1 MMLFHIRSKCR
12 YCAILVVTLL
22 ACPVAIAAGF
32 DDNYKVRVGDFDS
45 DGFVDDLFVQAVPEV
60 VILHGEVIT
69 PIVIGPDIPSFVLRG
84 EIDNTFTI
92 VSTLT
97 PGQLQTM
104 SQWPVSSVE
113 LTANDFNYDG
123 YVDLGIANVASAI
136 STAADQ
142 IVFVDAT
149 TGTAPAVVL
158 NADSAFGTFIDDVFQ
173 WYLDHEYYDVE
184 ILVDVAT
191 YSYFGI
197 ALNDL
202 GLANLFFNCELLHGD
217 CVYILADLN
226 LVFADAGR
234 NCVQEFIAAGENPN
248 TFCRVGFHVF
258 IESTTQQ
265 TAIVQDLSNIHPS
278 AANVIQK
285 SNEYEEGNATIE
297 DVADIFEIEV
307 GVVIGGEDVPVDDE
321 NLDSPEEQ
329 RGFDI
334 HVVLADIWGWIFG
347 ESRSATRAPEN
358 VYVTGRRVAWVG
370 PFHTALEYSSP
381 APFLGPPTQYLS
393 AGPENGFLRSKK
405 DNQSEARNVT
415 LGRVVPINL
424 IPDSLWLEMRFA
436 DDDYPDDCLDYDL
449 FPGIQDGYNSNSW
462 VHGLILATDGIVD
475 IDMTKFVGG
484 GKPVPA
490 TFFSLGAT
498 CPN

>member
-1 MMLFHIRSKCR
+1 MLFHIRSKCR

-69 PIVIGPDIPSFVLRG
+69 PIVIGPDVPSFVLRG
-84 EIDNTFTI
+84 EIDNTFSI

-184 ILVDVAT
+184 IMVDVDT
-191 YSYFGI
+191 FSYYGI
-197 ALNDL
+197 ALNDP
-202 GLANLFFNCELLHGD
+202 GLIQLFAECELAYGE
-217 CVYILADLN
+217 CVWILADLN
-226 LVFADAGR
+226 FVFADAGR
-234 NCVQEFIAAGENPN
+234 DCVQEFLAAGENPN
-248 TFCRVGFHVF
+248 TFCRFGYHVF
-258 IESTTQQ
+258 RVSTTQQ
-265 TAIVQDLSNIHPS
+265 TTIVQDLSNIHPS
-278 AANVIQK
+278 AANVIQR
-285 SNEYEEGNATIE
+285 SDEYEEGNATIE

-358 VYVTGRRVAWVG
+358 VYVTGRRVAWIG

-381 APFLGPPTQYLS
+381 TPILGTETTQYLS
-393 AGPENGFLRSKK
+393 AGPNANGLLRSKIN
-405 DNQSEARNVT
+405 NQSEARNVT

-424 IPDSLWLEMRFA
+424 NPASLWIEMRFA
-436 DDDYPDDCLDYDL
+436 DDYYPDCLDYDL
-449 FPGIQDGYNSNSW
+449 FPGIQDGYNSNSY

-490 TFFSLGAT
+490 TFFASGAS
-498 CPN
+498 CSN